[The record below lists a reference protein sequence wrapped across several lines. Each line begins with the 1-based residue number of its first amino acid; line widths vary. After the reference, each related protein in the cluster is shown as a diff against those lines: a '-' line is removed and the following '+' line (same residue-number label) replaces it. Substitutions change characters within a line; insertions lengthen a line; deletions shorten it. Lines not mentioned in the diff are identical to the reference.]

1 VILLQKREQ
10 SYCKIGNEVVA
21 KMGTWFK
28 NIVREPMNNDAEIVR
43 VVFLIMGSFDV
54 LLGFV
59 IKRFQLADI
68 IAGYDFHKYD
78 KKKITDIVGSN
89 FILMGL
95 LIIFIT
101 IVYYFVPALNL
112 DLYITSML
120 IIIFGLVIKIVWDTS
135 KHARI

>member
-1 VILLQKREQ
+1 
-10 SYCKIGNEVVA
+10 
-21 KMGTWFK
+21 
-28 NIVREPMNNDAEIVR
+28 MNSDAEIAR
-43 VVFLIMGSFDV
+43 VVFIVMGIFDV
-54 LLGFV
+54 LLGFI
-59 IKRFQLADI
+59 IKRYQLADI
-68 IAGYDFHKYD
+68 IAGYDSHKYD

-120 IIIFGLVIKIVWDTS
+120 IIIFGLMIKIIWDTS